1 MCGLSARQK
10 TIYQH
15 IRHNRHV
22 LLQIRMK
29 TDINKNDFLTLTVR
43 LTTAFS
49 TGRFALLL
57 AASVLTAVV
66 LLSCLTTATAQS
78 SVTLPENPLVRF
90 DGRDVLFLGL
100 SEKAESHVSTD
111 HAGYYIVTLPCKGS
125 TSERPRYYRFAVATP
140 NGLERDLLTDS
151 ADGRWQQW
159 DIISA
164 ALVAEGLTDRKR
176 VDSYHNKVA
185 TIVRQLP
192 SQTASSKADL
202 ARSVFE
208 TMHKQL
214 LVGKYDIACTNLA
227 QTIDAG
233 DFNCVSA
240 TVLFHAMAQQAGL
253 DVSGLEMKGHALSRV
268 RVDNQIIDLETT
280 CGDWFKLSEHER
292 TRPHDLASAGYDTVY
307 SVARRNAESIE
318 LSTARLRNQTT
329 TLSNPI
335 DPADLP
341 PRLSPN
347 EVPSNLREI
356 SDVQLIATIYYNRG
370 VDELTAGRFST
381 ATAFNVKALQLD
393 PHNENAWRNLM
404 ATLNNWAIARAS
416 KGDHINAAQ
425 LLDEGRLIDNE
436 YELFTANQIHT
447 YYHWIAAVA
456 DRRDYETAI
465 TLLQLAE
472 ERLPNQPNLRF
483 LNYTI
488 RRKMANEF
496 FETRDDHKA
505 FEQFDIAAEIAPSD
519 INVAEAEITD
529 VARHVR
535 QLIDRNNLSRAIWLI
550 DRELARQNVNRT
562 NTGSTNVDASQFAV
576 QLPDAPE
583 VSPVFSRP
591 LVLDD
596 AEANESRIPV
606 VVTPISEKPVA
617 NTPPHVVARPNS
629 TNSVTDK
636 RAALQKVAKMA
647 ELNSLRGSA
656 VVTWANES
664 LRQRDYPEAIRRLTI
679 GEPPRDQ
686 MSVEQIKLL
695 RRTCD
700 DWLAALRAENRHEEV
715 KTLLHWVAES
725 PYLAEGKLR
734 R

>member
-1 MCGLSARQK
+1 MR
-10 TIYQH
+10 
-15 IRHNRHV
+15 
-22 LLQIRMK
+22 
-29 TDINKNDFLTLTVR
+29 TDINKNDFHTLAVR
-43 LTTAFS
+43 LITTFS
-49 TGRFALLL
+49 TGRFALPL
-57 AASVLTAVV
+57 ASGVLTTVV
-66 LLSCLTTATAQS
+66 MLSCLTTAMAQS
-78 SVTLPENPLVRF
+78 NTILPKNPVVRF

-100 SEKAESHVSTD
+100 SEKAESHVSAD
-111 HAGYYIVTLPCKGS
+111 HAGYYIVTLPCKDN
-125 TSERPRYYRFAVATP
+125 TPEHPRYYRFAIVVP
-140 NGLERDLLTDS
+140 NALEQDLLTDS
-151 ADGRWQQW
+151 IDGRWQQW

-176 VDSYHNKVA
+176 VDIYRDKVA
-185 TIVRQLP
+185 AIVRQLP
-192 SQTASSKADL
+192 SQTAASKADL
-202 ARSVFE
+202 PQAVFE
-208 TMHKQL
+208 AMHKRL

-227 QTIDAG
+227 QTVDTG

-253 DVSGLEMKGHALSRV
+253 NVCGLEMKGHALSRI
-268 RVDNQIIDLETT
+268 RFDNHIIDLETT

-292 TRPHDLASAGYDTVY
+292 TRPRDLASMGYDTIY
-307 SVARRNAESIE
+307 SAARRNAESVE
-318 LSTARLRNQTT
+318 ESAARLQNRS
-329 TLSNPI
+329 LVSNLNGSSVI

-341 PRLSPN
+341 PILFPN
-347 EVPSNLREI
+347 EEPSNLREI

-381 ATAFNVKALQLD
+381 ATAFNIRALQLD

-425 LLDEGRLIDNE
+425 LLDEGRLIDDG

-456 DRRDYETAI
+456 ARRDYETAM

-496 FETRDDHKA
+496 FEARDDRKA
-505 FEQFDIAAEIAPSD
+505 FEQFDIAAKIAPSD
-519 INVAEAEITD
+519 VNVPEAEMTD
-529 VARHVR
+529 VAHHVR
-535 QLIDRNNLSRAIWLI
+535 RLIDRNHFSRAIWLI
-550 DRELARQNVNRT
+550 DRELVRQNIKPS
-562 NTGSTNVDASQFAV
+562 NTSGTRVDASQFAV

-583 VSPVFSRP
+583 VSPMFSRP

-596 AEANESRIPV
+596 ATSDESCIPV
-606 VVTPISEKPVA
+606 VVTPILEKSVA
-617 NTPPHVVARPNS
+617 NVQSHVVARLNS
-629 TNSVTDK
+629 TNSVPDK
-636 RAALQKVAKMA
+636 KTALQRVTQMA
-647 ELNSLRGSA
+647 ELNSLRTSA
-656 VVTWANES
+656 VMTWANES

-695 RRTCD
+695 RRICD
-700 DWLAALRAENRHEEV
+700 DWAATLRAENRHEEV
-715 KTLLHWVAES
+715 NTLLDWVAES
-725 PYLAEGKLR
+725 PYLVD
-734 R
+734 